1 MVSEN
6 LRTVRA
12 LLENAAAVYGE
23 KTFIRFNR
31 GGEDCEKTF
40 ADVWADSLAVC
51 RMLRSRFET
60 GAHIALI
67 GKTSYEYVAAL
78 CGGFAGGF
86 VLVPVSPEVTAADAL
101 VLLRDAD
108 VQAVLYESEFEPRME
123 EIRAALPAIGSVELG
138 GAADFGSVPETCGG
152 VSPCAALSDVRID
165 PYAPAVLIYTSGT
178 TGEQKGVMLSNFALM
193 ENVMYKAY
201 FAGTEREDDVRL
213 SVLPMHHVFCF
224 VSDFLS
230 SLKMGNT
237 LCLNGQMRDLF
248 ANLLRYRPTAMRVV
262 PMIAGAVLG
271 RIRAVHAKNPVLS
284 REEAAAKVTGGRLRW
299 MLCGGAYLDPK
310 IPEGFEEYGIHLRQ
324 GYGMSEAG
332 CKVSVPDAEVSMA
345 SVGRVMNNCRVRI
358 RGGEVQVLTPCRMI
372 GYYKRPEATAAAFTE
387 DGWLKTGDL
396 GELTEYGELF
406 ITGRVKNLIIL
417 SNGENVSPEGIEN
430 RLRLEPLI
438 AEALVYADGDRIV
451 AEIFPNEEYAAANG
465 IADIH
470 AALETAV
477 DRVNAAA
484 RPSHTIAELIVRD
497 KPLEKTSTGKIK
509 RK

>member
-1 MVSEN
+1 
-6 LRTVRA
+6 
-12 LLENAAAVYGE
+12 
-23 KTFIRFNR
+23 
-31 GGEDCEKTF
+31 
-40 ADVWADSLAVC
+40 
-51 RMLRSRFET
+51 
-60 GAHIALI
+60 
-67 GKTSYEYVAAL
+67 
-78 CGGFAGGF
+78 
-86 VLVPVSPEVTAADAL
+86 
-101 VLLRDAD
+101 
-108 VQAVLYESEFEPRME
+108 
-123 EIRAALPAIGSVELG
+123 
-138 GAADFGSVPETCGG
+138 
-152 VSPCAALSDVRID
+152 
-165 PYAPAVLIYTSGT
+165 
-178 TGEQKGVMLSNFALM
+178 
-193 ENVMYKAY
+193 
-201 FAGTEREDDVRL
+201 
-213 SVLPMHHVFCF
+213 
-224 VSDFLS
+224 
-230 SLKMGNT
+230 
-237 LCLNGQMRDLF
+237 
-248 ANLLRYRPTAMRVV
+248 
-262 PMIAGAVLG
+262 
-271 RIRAVHAKNPVLS
+271 
-284 REEAAAKVTGGRLRW
+284 
-299 MLCGGAYLDPK
+299 
-310 IPEGFEEYGIHLRQ
+310 
-324 GYGMSEAG
+324 
-332 CKVSVPDAEVSMA
+332 MA

>member
-262 PMIAGAVLG
+262 HVIAGAVRG
-271 RIRAVHAKNPVLS
+271 RIRAVHA
-284 REEAAAKVTGGRLRW
+284 
-299 MLCGGAYLDPK
+299 
-310 IPEGFEEYGIHLRQ
+310 
-324 GYGMSEAG
+324 
-332 CKVSVPDAEVSMA
+332 
-345 SVGRVMNNCRVRI
+345 
-358 RGGEVQVLTPCRMI
+358 
-372 GYYKRPEATAAAFTE
+372 
-387 DGWLKTGDL
+387 
-396 GELTEYGELF
+396 
-406 ITGRVKNLIIL
+406 
-417 SNGENVSPEGIEN
+417 
-430 RLRLEPLI
+430 
-438 AEALVYADGDRIV
+438 
-451 AEIFPNEEYAAANG
+451 
-465 IADIH
+465 
-470 AALETAV
+470 
-477 DRVNAAA
+477 
-484 RPSHTIAELIVRD
+484 
-497 KPLEKTSTGKIK
+497 
-509 RK
+509 